1 MRCERSH
8 EIESQEIEY
17 IIDTVTG
24 ALNLNT
30 AKHTVLVL
38 SIYIE
43 LLTES
48 SAIDIRPYSWS
59 GGARWCRGRR
69 VFFVLALKGSSS
81 WALLVQIKGPS
92 GEAQSVGFLDT
103 SWQGNRKP
111 REETERG

>member
-1 MRCERSH
+1 MMRCERSH

-43 LLTES
+43 LLTELCY
-48 SAIDIRPYSWS
+48 AM
-59 GGARWCRGRR
+59 
-69 VFFVLALKGSSS
+69 
-81 WALLVQIKGPS
+81 
-92 GEAQSVGFLDT
+92 
-103 SWQGNRKP
+103 
-111 REETERG
+111 